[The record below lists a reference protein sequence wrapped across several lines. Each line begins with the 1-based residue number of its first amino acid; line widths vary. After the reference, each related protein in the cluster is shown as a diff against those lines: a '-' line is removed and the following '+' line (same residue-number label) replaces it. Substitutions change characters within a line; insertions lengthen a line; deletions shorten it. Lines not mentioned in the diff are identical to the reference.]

1 MENVLE
7 YNKWEDKLWALYDS
21 IFKDASYTIKDG
33 VIFPDKYASTPFKVM
48 IMNREAYDEDH
59 SSYSLN
65 QDGIAKEIGEGIIP
79 FKKQKTLRCR
89 LRQYL
94 SLIHL
99 LSNKG
104 FNEVSEKEVIDFV
117 NQSDNDDLV
126 YYLSD
131 AAYINIKKSDGKK
144 RSVRSDLKEYA
155 KKGIEV
161 LKEQIRFCN
170 PSVIL
175 GGDVCYNIID
185 NLFDWGEELYGGDG
199 YNPVKIYELVIDGKS
214 YPFIDMFHPS
224 RTQNYK
230 DGDEKE
236 SMSMY
241 FLELFKAMI
250 SVEKTRPGYW
260 SSHMNNKCFET
271 SALK

>member
-1 MENVLE
+1 MENVLD

-21 IFKDASYTIKDG
+21 IFKDASYTITDG

-99 LSNKG
+99 LSKKG

>member
-1 MENVLE
+1 MENILE
-7 YNKWEDKLWALYDS
+7 YNKWENKLWALYNS
-21 IFKDASYTIKDG
+21 IFKDTSYTIRDG
-33 VIFPDKYASTPFKVM
+33 VIFPDKYISTPFKVM
-48 IMNREAYDEDH
+48 IMNREAYDKDYL
-59 SSYSLN
+59 SYSLN

-79 FKKQKTLRCR
+79 FKKQKTLRR
-89 LRQYL
+89 HLRQYL

-99 LSNKG
+99 LSKKG

-185 NLFDWGEELYGGDG
+185 NLFDWGEVLYGGDG
-199 YNPVKIYELVIDGKS
+199 YNPVKIFELVIDGKS

-230 DGDEKE
+230 DGDETE
-236 SMSMY
+236 NMSMY
-241 FLELFKAMI
+241 FLELFKGMI
-250 SVEKTRPGYW
+250 SVEKARPGYW

>member
-1 MENVLE
+1 MENILE
-7 YNKWEDKLWALYDS
+7 YNNWEDKLWALYNS

-48 IMNREAYDEDH
+48 IMNREAYDKGHE
-59 SSYSLN
+59 SYSLN
-65 QDGIAKEIGEGIIP
+65 QDGIAKEIGEEIVP
-79 FKKQKTLRCR
+79 FKDQITLRSH

>member
-1 MENVLE
+1 MENVLD

-48 IMNREAYDEDH
+48 IMNREAYDKGHE
-59 SSYSLN
+59 SYSLN
-65 QDGIAKEIGEGIIP
+65 QDGIAKEIGEEIVP
-79 FKKQKTLRCR
+79 FKDQITLRSH

-117 NQSDNDDLV
+117 NQSDNDDFA
-126 YYLSD
+126 YYLSN
-131 AAYINIKKSDGKK
+131 AAYINIKKSDGKE
-144 RSVRSDLKEYA
+144 RSVRNDLKEYA
-155 KKGIEV
+155 KKGIDV

-170 PSVIL
+170 PSIIL

-185 NLFDWGEELYGGDG
+185 NLFDWGEVLYGGDG

-230 DGDEKE
+230 DGDETE

-241 FLELFKAMI
+241 FLELFKGMI
-250 SVEKTRPGYW
+250 SVEKARPGYW

>member
-1 MENVLE
+1 MENVLD

-48 IMNREAYDEDH
+48 IMNREAYDKGHE
-59 SSYSLN
+59 SYSLN
-65 QDGIAKEIGEGIIP
+65 QDGIAKEIGEEIVP
-79 FKKQKTLRCR
+79 FKDQITLRSH

-117 NQSDNDDLV
+117 NQSDNDDFV

>member
-48 IMNREAYDEDH
+48 IMNREAYDKGHE
-59 SSYSLN
+59 SYRLN
-65 QDGIAKEIGEGIIP
+65 QDGIAKEIGEEIVP
-79 FKKQKTLRCR
+79 FKDQITLRSH

-117 NQSDNDDLV
+117 NQSDNDDFA
-126 YYLSD
+126 YYLSN
-131 AAYINIKKSDGKK
+131 AAYINIKKSDGKEH
-144 RSVRSDLKEYA
+144 SVRSDLKKYA

-170 PSVIL
+170 PSIIL
-175 GGDVCYNIID
+175 GGDVCDDIID
-185 NLFDWGEELYGGDG
+185 DLFEWGEVLYGGDG

-224 RTQNYK
+224 RTQKYE
-230 DGDEKE
+230 DGDETE

-241 FLELFKAMI
+241 FLELFKGMI
-250 SVEKTRPGYW
+250 GVEKARPGYW

>member
-1 MENVLE
+1 MENVLD

-48 IMNREAYDEDH
+48 IMNREAYDKGHE
-59 SSYSLN
+59 SYSLN
-65 QDGIAKEIGEGIIP
+65 QDGIAKEIGEEIVP
-79 FKKQKTLRCR
+79 FKDQITLRSH

-126 YYLSD
+126 YYLSN

>member
-1 MENVLE
+1 MENILE
-7 YNKWEDKLWALYDS
+7 YNKWEDKLWALYNS
-21 IFKDASYTIKDG
+21 IFKDASYTIRDG

-48 IMNREAYDEDH
+48 IMNREAYDKGHE
-59 SSYSLN
+59 SYSLN
-65 QDGIAKEIGEGIIP
+65 QDGIAKEIGEEIVP
-79 FKKQKTLRCR
+79 FKDQITLRSH

-230 DGDEKE
+230 DGDETE

-241 FLELFKAMI
+241 FLELFKGMI
-250 SVEKTRPGYW
+250 SVEKARPGYW

>member
-1 MENVLE
+1 MENILE
-7 YNKWEDKLWALYDS
+7 YNKWEDKLWALYNS
-21 IFKDASYTIKDG
+21 IFKDASYTIRDG

-48 IMNREAYDEDH
+48 IMNREAYDTEHD
-59 SSYSLN
+59 SYSLN

-79 FKKQKTLRCR
+79 FKDQITLRSH

-117 NQSDNDDLV
+117 NQSDNDDFV
-126 YYLSD
+126 YYLSN

-144 RSVRSDLKEYA
+144 CSVRSDLKEYA
-155 KKGIEV
+155 KKGIDV

-170 PSVIL
+170 PSIIL
-175 GGDVCYNIID
+175 GGDVCDDIID
-185 NLFDWGEELYGGDG
+185 DLFKWGEVLYGGDG

-230 DGDEKE
+230 DGDETE

-241 FLELFKAMI
+241 FLELFKGMI
-250 SVEKTRPGYW
+250 SVEKARPGYW
-260 SSHMNNKCFET
+260 SSHMNNKCFEA

>member
-1 MENVLE
+1 MENVLD

-21 IFKDASYTIKDG
+21 IFKDASYTITDG

-99 LSNKG
+99 LSKKG

-250 SVEKTRPGYW
+250 NVEKARPGYW

>member
-1 MENVLE
+1 MENILE
-7 YNKWEDKLWALYDS
+7 YNNWEDKLWALYDS
-21 IFKDASYTIKDG
+21 IFKDASYKITDG

-99 LSNKG
+99 LSKKG

>member
-1 MENVLE
+1 MENILE
-7 YNKWEDKLWALYDS
+7 YNKWEDKLWALYNS
-21 IFKDASYTIKDG
+21 IFKDASYTIRDG

-161 LKEQIRFCN
+161 LKEQIRYCN
-170 PSVIL
+170 HLNSISLLFSTIYKFLFSVTCIL
-175 GGDVCYNIID
+175 LTNRLIFGVYTMRL
-185 NLFDWGEELYGGDG
+185 LFLRSQVLY
-199 YNPVKIYELVIDGKS
+199 L
-214 YPFIDMFHPS
+214 
-224 RTQNYK
+224 
-230 DGDEKE
+230 
-236 SMSMY
+236 
-241 FLELFKAMI
+241 
-250 SVEKTRPGYW
+250 
-260 SSHMNNKCFET
+260 
-271 SALK
+271 

>member
-48 IMNREAYDEDH
+48 IMNREAYDKGHE
-59 SSYSLN
+59 SYSLN
-65 QDGIAKEIGEGIIP
+65 QDGIAKEIGEEIVP
-79 FKKQKTLRCR
+79 FKDQITLRSH

-117 NQSDNDDLV
+117 NQSDNDDFA
-126 YYLSD
+126 YYLSN

-241 FLELFKAMI
+241 FLELFNAMI

-260 SSHMNNKCFET
+260 SSHMNNKCFEA

>member
-1 MENVLE
+1 MENILE
-7 YNKWEDKLWALYDS
+7 YNNWEDKLWALYNS
-21 IFKDASYTIKDG
+21 IFKDASYTITDG

-99 LSNKG
+99 LSKKG

-126 YYLSD
+126 YYLSN

>member
-1 MENVLE
+1 MENILE
-7 YNKWEDKLWALYDS
+7 YNKWEDKLWALYNS
-21 IFKDASYTIKDG
+21 IFKDASYTITDG

-48 IMNREAYDEDH
+48 IMNREAYDEDY

-79 FKKQKTLRCR
+79 FKDQITLRSH

-117 NQSDNDDLV
+117 NQSDNDDFV
-126 YYLSD
+126 YYLSN

-155 KKGIEV
+155 KKGIDV

>member
-1 MENVLE
+1 MENILE

-21 IFKDASYTIKDG
+21 IFKDASYTIRDG

-48 IMNREAYDEDH
+48 IMNREAYDKGHE
-59 SSYSLN
+59 SYSLN
-65 QDGIAKEIGEGIIP
+65 QDGIAKEIGEEIVP
-79 FKKQKTLRCR
+79 FKDQITLRSH

>member
-1 MENVLE
+1 MENVLD

-21 IFKDASYTIKDG
+21 IFKDASYKITDG

-48 IMNREAYDEDH
+48 IMNREAYDKGHE
-59 SSYSLN
+59 SYSLN
-65 QDGIAKEIGEGIIP
+65 QDGIAKEIGEEIVP
-79 FKKQKTLRCR
+79 FKDQITLRSH

-170 PSVIL
+170 PSIIL
-175 GGDVCYNIID
+175 GGDVCDDIID
-185 NLFDWGEELYGGDG
+185 DLFEWGEVLYGGDG

-250 SVEKTRPGYW
+250 RVEKTRPGYW

>member
-1 MENVLE
+1 MENILE

-48 IMNREAYDEDH
+48 IMNREAYDKGHE
-59 SSYSLN
+59 SYSLN
-65 QDGIAKEIGEGIIP
+65 QDGIAKEIGEEIVP
-79 FKKQKTLRCR
+79 FKDQITLRSH